1 MIEQLANWMTKWSL
15 GLWNKQKPGFSPV
28 YFRFAKWLNSWQT
41 GCHGYNMT
49 GSKTMGSHNGLDLTP
64 KCITWYQYNKHN
76 LWMVPL
82 PFPPKNT
89 HTHKQNETGTKK
101 PNYFWLTI
109 PSPAPPPPPPPSP
122 FLQKSQIIN
131 RDWPAFQR
139 MLRCS
144 WLELN
149 CLAKRWDSSRQ
160 SVYINSWEELRNWY
174 MPWSSCCASWL
185 GSNRWDSSTLPWWRE
200 YTVSLYEIQPHL
212 PLWLE

>member
-1 MIEQLANWMTKWSL
+1 MAIIRQAAKQWAVIMALISHQNVSLRINTINIICGWSPYPSP
-15 GLWNKQKPGFSPV
+15 QK
-28 YFRFAKWLNSWQT
+28 
-41 GCHGYNMT
+41 H
-49 GSKTMGSHNGLDLTP
+49 
-64 KCITWYQYNKHN
+64 
-76 LWMVPL
+76 
-82 PFPPKNT
+82 T
-89 HTHKQNETGTKK
+89 HTHKQNKTGTKK
-101 PNYFWLTI
+101 TNYFWLTI
-109 PSPAPPPPPPPSP
+109 PSPAPPPPPSP
-122 FLQKSQIIN
+122 FSQKSQIIN